1 MVDFCLK
8 DWTHWYAIG
17 VAVSN
22 KGTTKRR
29 LEAGKK
35 VNMMKNWKRRR
46 ITRRRILEEE
56 KDEKGVEEKNMK
68 QKEKNENEEGEK
80 KTTYPVMLTL
90 PSSFLSFVL
99 FIESVDVSCSCIS
112 TLKVLIELESHNVF
126 LKKDCVFQTYVICQK
141 LETQI

>member
-56 KDEKGVEEKNMK
+56 KDEKGVEEKHMK

-80 KTTYPVMLTL
+80 RQH
-90 PSSFLSFVL
+90 
-99 FIESVDVSCSCIS
+99 IR
-112 TLKVLIELESHNVF
+112 
-126 LKKDCVFQTYVICQK
+126 
-141 LETQI
+141 